1 VNIGWADNT
10 YKRSNPLA
18 PGSYRNM
25 SIGGSAPLTLKG
37 GTYIFNKIDL
47 AWAVTLNLDL
57 SGEDITIFCLGPVTM
72 DALDI
77 YVSTDGSTWKAMKD
91 VDKSYAAKVYLE
103 AHDNI
108 TLKWAADWFGTL
120 FSTKVVSFGGSN
132 ELIGAV
138 AMLGSKTDYAWANN
152 IVYVPSNYAMAHW
165 YD

>member
-1 VNIGWADNT
+1 
-10 YKRSNPLA
+10 
-18 PGSYRNM
+18 
-25 SIGGSAPLTLKG
+25 
-37 GTYIFNKIDL
+37 
-47 AWAVTLNLDL
+47 
-57 SGEDITIFCLGPVTM
+57 
-72 DALDI
+72 
-77 YVSTDGSTWKAMKD
+77 
-91 VDKSYAAKVYLE
+91 VYLE